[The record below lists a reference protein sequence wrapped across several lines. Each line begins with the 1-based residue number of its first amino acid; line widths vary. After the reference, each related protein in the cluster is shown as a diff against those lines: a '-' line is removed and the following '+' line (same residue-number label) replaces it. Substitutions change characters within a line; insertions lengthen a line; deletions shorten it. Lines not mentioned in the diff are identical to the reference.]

1 MNPNKR
7 ILIQSPAKLN
17 LFLHVTNKLKNGY
30 HSIESVFVPIDWY
43 DSIEIKNTNDSL
55 VTREGDF
62 VSDINDDLL
71 YKAAKVLKDYMHT
84 RLSSAGEKINEAG
97 CKITLKKNIPS
108 GAGLGGGS
116 SNAAKTLVTLNRMWN
131 INLPLK
137 ELIQISK
144 ELGADVPFFL
154 QNEPCFVS
162 GIGENIVQ
170 LTEKELLPNY
180 FVVLV
185 PKIKVSTHDIFDL
198 YTTNYFSPSVNF
210 SSLKPFQ
217 IKLLFKN
224 SNPGLWIYGKNDIE
238 MTTTQKYPIVK
249 YALDLLRTNTMKYN
263 IPEAASRMSGTGGSV
278 FCSMPSLRIAKKI
291 AARIEE
297 VNKQKIEVKVCKR
310 SAF

>member
-1 MNPNKR
+1 M
-7 ILIQSPAKLN
+7 
-17 LFLHVTNKLKNGY
+17 
-30 HSIESVFVPIDWY
+30 
-43 DSIEIKNTNDSL
+43 
-55 VTREGDF
+55 
-62 VSDINDDLL
+62 L

-84 RLSSAGEKINEAG
+84 RLSSASEKINEAG

-108 GAGLGGGS
+108 GAGLGGGT
-116 SNAAKTLVTLNRMWN
+116 SNAAKTLVALNRMWN
-131 INLPLK
+131 IDLPLK

-185 PKIKVSTHDIFDL
+185 PKIKVSTRDIFDL

-224 SNPGLWIYGKNDIE
+224 SNPGLWTYGKNDIE

-249 YALDLLRTNTMKYN
+249 YALDLF
-263 IPEAASRMSGTGGSV
+263 I
-278 FCSMPSLRIAKKI
+278 FCKWLLVI
-291 AARIEE
+291 
-297 VNKQKIEVKVCKR
+297 
-310 SAF
+310 